1 MGLIKSENTPLSIS
15 PFSMADVEKHARA
28 MLMRAKTQAEEIL
41 EEAHREAVAIRESAR
56 IDGAAHGK
64 QEGLAAGVEEGKKA
78 GHLQA
83 LNENRTQLTSL
94 VKALTAAVTD
104 IDAHR
109 RKIKADA
116 VEDVINLAIAIATRV
131 TKQRG
136 AEDPSIAKD
145 NVVEA
150 MKLVTHAG
158 DVRIGIHPQQRTTL
172 ERELPALKLQWPAL
186 SRVELVDDATLT
198 LGGCR
203 IFTRGGMVDADLDV
217 QIDRIVADLVPSK
230 SGEKV

>member
-1 MGLIKSENTPLSIS
+1 MKKTRILHLSSFILHPS
-15 PFSMADVEKHARA
+15 WPDQVAKHACVDFAIFDGGCGKARA
-28 MLMRAKTQAEEIL
+28 GGCWYAKTQAEEIL
-41 EEAHREAVAIRESAR
+41 EEAQREAVGIRESAR

-64 QEGLAAGVEEGKKA
+64 QEGLVAGVEEGKKA

-116 VEDVINLAIAIATRV
+116 VEDIINLAIAISTRV

-158 DVRIGIHPQQRTTL
+158 DVRIGVHPQQRATL
-172 ERELPALKLQWPAL
+172 ERELPAAARCNGLA
-186 SRVELVDDATLT
+186 
-198 LGGCR
+198 CR
-203 IFTRGGMVDADLDV
+203 TCRTG
-217 QIDRIVADLVPSK
+217 
-230 SGEKV
+230 